1 MVIHWALAMFQVLL
15 DMVFLFSPHD
25 VGMIVIHWMDKE
37 IEVYRDCIPYQ
48 GERGRAGVQSQVF
61 LNLL

>member
-1 MVIHWALAMFQVLL
+1 MVIHWALAMCQVLL
-15 DMVFLFSPHD
+15 DMVVLFSPCD

-37 IEVYRDCIPYQ
+37 IEVYRDCIPYH
-48 GERGRAGVQSQVF
+48 GGSGRAGVQSQVF

>member
-37 IEVYRDCIPYQ
+37 IEVYRDCIPYH
-48 GERGRAGVQSQVF
+48 GERGRSGVQSQVF

>member
-1 MVIHWALAMFQVLL
+1 MVIHWALAMLQVLL
-15 DMVFLFSPHD
+15 DMVFLFSPHE

-37 IEVYRDCIPYQ
+37 IEVYRNCIPYH

>member
-1 MVIHWALAMFQVLL
+1 MVIHWALAMLQVLL

-37 IEVYRDCIPYQ
+37 IEVYRNCIPYH